1 MSAKAAPQPTYE
13 QARAELEQIVV
24 TLERGAPTL
33 EEALALWQ
41 RGEELA
47 DVCVRWLDGAQAKL
61 DQADG
66 SAKRSGESAE
76 ELQGSSSVDD
86 DD

>member
-1 MSAKAAPQPTYE
+1 MSAEKTPPTYE
-13 QARAELEQIVV
+13 QARAELDQIVV

-33 EEALALWQ
+33 EEALTLWQ

-47 DVCVRWLDGAQAKL
+47 DICVRWLDGAQAKL
-61 DQADG
+61 DRAEG
-66 SAKRSGESAE
+66 SAQGGGERAE
-76 ELQGSSSVDD
+76 ELSGGSSVDD